1 MGQRAAYED
10 TDFVPCDQADWDTT
24 VLERLICAFE
34 EQAMAGVNGFGFIG
48 GDVEE
53 GRVEGCDAFL
63 EEMRPLDVELGCI
76 WISLRWLWDGG

>member
-34 EQAMAGVNGFGFIG
+34 EQAMAGVNRFGFV
-48 GDVEE
+48 GDDVE
-53 GRVEGCDAFL
+53 GRVEGCECFL
-63 EEMRPLDVELGCI
+63 
-76 WISLRWLWDGG
+76 GGSAPP